1 MRIGYPDGDVS
12 LHHELVSSSRIRS
25 FKPHLAQIAHQVLA
39 FDWTKPRHYATS
51 LTVSSIP
58 STTGRG
64 RCLYT
69 RKKIHSS
76 STSAS
81 CTRQSSRVAAL
92 PYTPL
97 QTGISP

>member
-12 LHHELVSSSRIRS
+12 LHHELMSSSRVRS
-25 FKPHLAQIAHQVLA
+25 FKPHLAQIANQVLA
-39 FDWTKPRHYATS
+39 FDWTKLRHYATS
-51 LTVSSIP
+51 LMVSSIP
-58 STTGRG
+58 SMMGRE

-76 STSAS
+76 STSTS
-81 CTRQSSRVAAL
+81 CPRQSSRVVAL
-92 PYTPL
+92 AYTPL